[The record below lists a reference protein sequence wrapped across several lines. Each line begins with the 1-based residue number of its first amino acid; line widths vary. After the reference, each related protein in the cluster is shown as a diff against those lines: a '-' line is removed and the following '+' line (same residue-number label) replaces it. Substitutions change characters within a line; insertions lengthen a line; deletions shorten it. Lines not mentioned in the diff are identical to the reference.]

1 MQTLNGEEVSLEEVV
16 NLAAVDGNFYART
29 FFPKTARQESPEF
42 HQEMDRVLE
51 DPANRFVGFEVFR
64 GGAKTSK
71 LRLFASKRIAYGI
84 SRTIIFV
91 GKSQDHAVKSL
102 HWLKQAIEYNKL
114 WAGTFGLRK
123 GSKWTDS
130 EIEIIHGTDEY
141 PIRII
146 ALGITGSVRGI
157 NVDDYRPDLIILD
170 DVCDEEN
177 TATAEG
183 RQKIS
188 DLVFGALS
196 KTLAPASEAPDAT
209 MALAQTV
216 LVQGDLID
224 NIMTDPQWASVRF
237 SCFNSR
243 GESAWPARWTTEE
256 LLADKEAHIQRNQ
269 LSLWLREMECV
280 LVTQENSAFLESWLQ
295 EWDVLPPGGITYMGI
310 DPTPPPKD
318 GNALKQVNLKLDDAV
333 IMVIKFYGGRVY
345 VADVYACKS
354 PDPEEFVNKIFEM
367 VARWNPMMTGVET
380 TLFQRMLKWYID
392 KEMLRRRQFFTV
404 VPVED
409 KRKKETRIV
418 QTVTRYAS
426 NGGLVVNKTAPEQQA
441 FLEQYA
447 RFQATATRQHDD
459 YLDAL
464 TIAIDLIN
472 PALEGAVLEGDFTDI
487 TDESNIPEIEDWRG
501 AP

>member
-1 MQTLNGEEVSLEEVV
+1 MQTIEGEEISLEEVIE
-16 NLAAVDGNFYART
+16 LAAVDGNFYART
-29 FFPKTARQESPEF
+29 FFPKTARQESPDF
-42 HQEMDRVLE
+42 HKEMDEVLE
-51 DPANRFVGFEVFR
+51 NPDNRFVGFEVFR

-114 WAGTFGLRK
+114 WAKTFGLRK
-123 GSKWTDS
+123 GAKWTDS
-130 EIEIIHGTDEY
+130 EIEIIHETDEY
-141 PIRII
+141 PIRVI

-170 DVCDEEN
+170 DPCDEEN
-177 TATAEG
+177 TATAES

-224 NIMTDPQWASVRF
+224 SVMEDAQWASVRF
-237 SCFNSR
+237 SCFDSR
-243 GESAWPARWTTEE
+243 GESAWPERWSTEE
-256 LLADKEAHIQRNQ
+256 LLADKQAHINRNQ
-269 LSLWLREMECV
+269 LSLWLREMECQ
-280 LVTQENSAFLESWLQ
+280 LVTQENSAFLLRWLGY
-295 EWDVLPPGGITYMGI
+295 WDVLPPGGITYIGI

-318 GNALKQVNLKLDDAV
+318 GNSLKMVNQKLDDAV
-333 IMVIKFYGGRVY
+333 IMVIKYYGGKIY
-345 VADVYACKS
+345 VCDYYDCKS

-367 VARWNPMMTGVET
+367 VALWNPMMVGVET
-380 TLFQRMLKWYID
+380 TLFQRMLKWYIE
-392 KEMLRRRQFFTV
+392 KEMLARRQFFTM

-418 QTVTRYAS
+418 QTITRYAS
-426 NGGLVVNKTAPEQQA
+426 NGGLIVNREQKK
-441 FLEQYA
+441 LIEQFGV
-447 RFQATATRQHDD
+447 FQAQATRQHDD
-459 YLDAL
+459 FLDAL

-472 PALEGAVLEGDFTDI
+472 PGLEGAMLEGDFTDI
-487 TDESNIPEIEDWRG
+487 TDESNIPELEDWRG

>member
-1 MQTLNGEEVSLEEVV
+1 MQAIDGEEITLEEVV
-16 NLAAVDGNFYART
+16 ELAAVDGNFYART
-29 FFPKTARQESPEF
+29 FFPKAARQESPDF
-42 HQEMDRVLE
+42 HKEMDTVLE
-51 DPANRFVGFEVFR
+51 NPANRFVGFEVFR
-64 GGAKTSK
+64 GGAKTTK

-91 GKSQDHAVKSL
+91 GKSQDHAVKSI
-102 HWLKQAIEYNKL
+102 HWLKQAVEYNKL

-123 GSKWTDS
+123 GTKWTDS

-141 PIRII
+141 PIRVI

-170 DVCDEEN
+170 DPCDEEN
-177 TATAEG
+177 TATAES
-183 RQKIS
+183 REKIS
-188 DLVFGALS
+188 NLVFGALS
-196 KTLAPASEAPDAT
+196 KTLAPTSEAPDAT

-224 NIMTDPQWASVRF
+224 RVMVDPQWAAVRY
-237 SCFNSR
+237 SCFDSR
-243 GESAWPARWTTEE
+243 GESAWPERWSTQE
-256 LLADKEAHIQRNQ
+256 LLDDKAAHINRNQ
-269 LSLWLREMECV
+269 LSLWLREMECQ
-280 LVTQENSAFLESWLQ
+280 LVNQENAAFLLRWLGY
-295 EWDVLPPGGITYMGI
+295 WDVLPPGGLTYIGI

-333 IMVIKFYGGRVY
+333 IMVIKFHGGKVY
-345 VADVYACKS
+345 VVEYYDCKS

-367 VARWNPMMTGVET
+367 VARHNPMMVGVET
-380 TLFQRMLKWYID
+380 TMFQRMLKWYID
-392 KEMLRRRQFFTV
+392 REMLRRRQFFTV

-418 QTVTRYAS
+418 QTITRYAS
-426 NGGLVVNKTAPEQQA
+426 NGGLLIHKDHTKLQD
-441 FLEQYA
+441 QYA
-447 RFQATATRQHDD
+447 TFQAQATRQHDD
-459 YLDAL
+459 FLDAL

-472 PALEGAVLEGDFTDI
+472 PGLEGATLEGDFTDI
-487 TDESNIPEIEDWRG
+487 TDESNIPELDDWRG

>member
-1 MQTLNGEEVSLEEVV
+1 MQTVDGVAVSLKEVV
-16 NLAAVDGNFYART
+16 ELAAVDGNFYART

-42 HQEMDRVLE
+42 HKDMDRVLE
-51 DPANRFVGFEVFR
+51 NPANRYVGFEVFR
-64 GGAKTSK
+64 GGAKTTK

-84 SRTIIFV
+84 SHTIIFV
-91 GKSQDHAVKSL
+91 GKSQEHAVKSI
-102 HWLKQAIEYNKL
+102 HWLKQAVEYNKL
-114 WAGTFGLRK
+114 WAQTFNLKK
-123 GSKWTDS
+123 GSKWTDT

-141 PIRII
+141 PIRVI

-170 DVCDEEN
+170 DPCDEEN
-177 TATAEG
+177 TATPEA

-224 NIMTDPQWASVRF
+224 SVMDDPQWASVRY

-243 GESAWPARWTTEE
+243 GESSWPERWTTEE
-256 LLADKEAHIQRNQ
+256 LLKDKEAHVQRNQ

-280 LVTQENSAFLESWLQ
+280 LVTQENAAFMERWLQ
-295 EWDVLPPGGITYMGI
+295 YWDVLPEGGVTYIGI

-318 GNALKQVNLKLDDAV
+318 GNALKQVNQKLDDAV
-333 IMVIKFYGGRVY
+333 IMVIKYWQGRVFVCDY
-345 VADVYACKS
+345 YACKS
-354 PDPEEFVNKIFEM
+354 PDPMEFVDKIFEM
-367 VARWNPMMTGVET
+367 VGRWNPIMVGIETVMHQRTLKDLVE
-380 TLFQRMLKWYID
+380 REKLK
-392 KEMLRRRQFFTV
+392 RRQFFHLT
-404 VPVED
+404 PVED
-409 KRKKETRIV
+409 KRKKETRII
-418 QTVTRYAS
+418 QAISRYAS
-426 NGGLVVNKTAPEQQA
+426 SYMLYVNKNQRE
-441 FLEQYA
+441 LIEQYS
-447 RFQATATRQHDD
+447 RFQAAATRQHDD

-464 TIAIDLIN
+464 TIAMDLIN
-472 PALEGAVLEGDFTDI
+472 PGLEGITVDGDYTDL

>member
-1 MQTLNGEEVSLEEVV
+1 MKSGNGEEITLEEVIE
-16 NLAAVDGNFYART
+16 LAAVDGNFYART
-29 FFPKTARQESPEF
+29 FFPKAARQESPEF
-42 HQEMDRVLE
+42 HKDMDRVLE
-51 DPANRFVGFEVFR
+51 NPANRFVGFEVFR
-64 GGAKTSK
+64 GGAKTTK

-91 GKSQDHAVKSL
+91 GKSQDHAIKSI
-102 HWLKQAIEYNKL
+102 HWLKQAVEYNKL

-123 GSKWTDS
+123 GSKWTDA

-146 ALGITGSVRGI
+146 GLGITGSVRGI

-170 DVCDEEN
+170 DPCDEEN
-177 TATAEG
+177 TATAES
-183 RQKIS
+183 REKIS

-224 NIMTDPQWASVRF
+224 SVMKDEQWAAVRY
-237 SCFNSR
+237 SCYTSK
-243 GESAWPARWTTEE
+243 GESSWPERWTTEE
-256 LLADKEAHIQRNQ
+256 LDADKQAHVNRNQ
-269 LSLWLREMECV
+269 LSLWLREMECQ
-280 LVTQENSAFLESWLQ
+280 LVNQENAAFLLRWLGY
-295 EWDVLPPGGITYMGI
+295 WDVLPEGGITYIGI

-318 GNALKQVNLKLDDAV
+318 GNSLKAVNQKLDDAV
-333 IMVIKFYGGRVY
+333 IMVIKYHGGKVY
-345 VADVYACKS
+345 VADYYDCKS

-367 VARWNPMMTGVET
+367 VAIWNPMMVGVET
-380 TLFQRMLKWYID
+380 TLFQRMLKWYIE
-392 KEMLRRRQFFTV
+392 KEQLKRRQFFTL

-426 NGGLVVNKTAPEQQA
+426 NGGLVVNREHKK
-441 FLEQYA
+441 LLDQYA
-447 RFQATATRQHDD
+447 TFQAQATKQHDD
-459 YLDAL
+459 FLDAL

-472 PALEGAVLEGDFTDI
+472 PGLEGATLEGDYSDI
-487 TDESNIPEIEDWRG
+487 TDESNIPELEDWRG